1 MSQIIEGKRHD
12 KLHIVFTL
20 ISEAPPFI
28 FTIRSA
34 CKCQPQ
40 HNIIIFRKAYIVRAP
55 DRILIVVSAVCP
67 VIRASSAHRIKS
79 RICCPSIIYKSSAGY
94 AVLTTRRRYLRP
106 SIRPCR
112 HAICSLICKVN
123 LSMYITIL
131 NY

>member
-34 CKCQPQ
+34 CKCQSQ

-67 VIRASSAHRIKS
+67 VIRAGMSVNEYRQEQ
-79 RICCPSIIYKSSAGY
+79 
-94 AVLTTRRRYLRP
+94 LYLNENVDIFIDGTYVP
-106 SIRPCR
+106 LWKQKLIRDKGDNNDKN
-112 HAICSLICKVN
+112 A
-123 LSMYITIL
+123 
-131 NY
+131 